1 LETLKGREHS
11 QVLSVDGRIIL
22 RWMLNKW
29 SGSIMM
35 WALLV
40 LDQSGTSAGLVKYA
54 SEPFI
59 QKHIRYVL
67 LR

>member
-1 LETLKGREHS
+1 MYTKCYLETLNGREHS

-29 SGSIMM
+29 SGSVMM

-40 LDQSGTSAGLVKYA
+40 LDHSGTRVGLVKYA
-54 SEPFI
+54 SESLI
-59 QKHIRYVL
+59 QSR
-67 LR
+67 

>member
-1 LETLKGREHS
+1 MGKPRERDHLGDS
-11 QVLSVDGRIIL
+11 GVDGRIIL

-29 SGSIMM
+29 GGSVMM

-40 LDQSGTSAGLVKYA
+40 LDHSGTSVGLVKYA
-54 SEPFI
+54 SEPLI
-59 QKHIRYVL
+59 QKQIRYVL